1 MVAAAPERTMLGVV
15 AVLETC
21 PDEQKGRGTRAI
33 KYACGEYLNAD
44 DGEAR
49 YSSERGSTWF
59 KSIPAK
65 QIGDEHLPNLIEA

>member
-1 MVAAAPERTMLGVV
+1 MLGVV

-21 PDEQKGRGTRAI
+21 LDERKGRGTRAI
-33 KYACGEYLNAD
+33 KYACGEHLSAKN
-44 DGEAR
+44 GEAR

-65 QIGDEHLPNLIEA
+65 QIGDEQLPNLIEA